1 MSKYTDDDLL
11 KDRTSD
17 VQKERQIKRQKRREE
32 IKEQTEIAKQARKR
46 RVGAVIRFTC
56 FIAISAALIF
66 TGISTMNIFS
76 LMEEKR
82 DVEAQL
88 AELQHKKEGL
98 EQELDLVESDEYVE
112 QQARS
117 ELRMIYDG
125 EVLYVVK
132 DENSEEKT
140 DEPGEDEILT
150 VKPQ

>member
-11 KDRTSD
+11 RQRTSD
-17 VQKERQIKRQKRREE
+17 VQKERQIKRQQKREE
-32 IKEQTEIAKQARKR
+32 IREQNEIAKQARKR
-46 RVGAVIRFTC
+46 RRGALIRFTC
-56 FIAISAALIF
+56 FVAIGAALIF

-76 LMEEKR
+76 LLEEKR
-82 DVEAQL
+82 ETQ
-88 AELQHKKEGL
+88 AELEALRHKKEAL
-98 EQELDLVESDEYVE
+98 EQELELVESDEYVE

-132 DENSEEKT
+132 DDGEEENKLPEGGLE
-140 DEPGEDEILT
+140 T